1 MLGVD
6 KMVLRPKHIA
16 IILTLVLIISLL
28 QGCSFK
34 TNSNVSEN
42 TPSNDKQTND
52 SKEQKNNSPQS
63 SSSSNNEQNNG
74 LNNEESMAFEG
85 PLTNNFKDEVN
96 IQVLNFNARR
106 YSNYDKLVSRDVEWQ
121 ENLSGLFEKIF
132 KKVNLSSLEFVDSE
146 NKLLKEMIFNAWF
159 PKDEKLSELDLK
171 SRYIRVKYKDK
182 VILPIKDKEIQTDDF
197 AVFYNEEKDIL
208 ELYIHKDNGYEK
220 YEVKDKEV
228 VNEFIKWYDE
238 CRKALTEKDTDG
250 I

>member
-6 KMVLRPKHIA
+6 KMVLKPKHIA
-16 IILTLVLIISLL
+16 IILILVLIISLL

-42 TPSNDKQTND
+42 TQSNDKQTND

-63 SSSSNNEQNNG
+63 SSSSNNEQNND

-96 IQVLNFNARR
+96 IQVLNCNGGRSGG
-106 YSNYDKLVSRDVEWQ
+106 YEKISSKDWQWQ
-121 ENLSGLFEKIF
+121 ESLSPLLEKIF
-132 KKVNLSSLEFVDSE
+132 KNVDLNSLEFIHSE
-146 NKLLKEMIFNAWF
+146 DKFLKDLIFNMWF
-159 PKDEKLSELDLK
+159 PKDKELSELDLK

-197 AVFYNEEKDIL
+197 AVFYNEEKNIL

-220 YEVKDKEV
+220 YEVKDKDL

-238 CRKALTEKDTDG
+238 RRNYIREKG
-250 I
+250 MG